1 MYHGEVNI
9 AHGMSKNKIANEN
22 GELLRIVGD
31 LGNNLNML
39 AKSKSALGAQLNDIK
54 ALCDNEAR
62 VRQLLLGKVNNLE
75 HEVDGAKEALDDEA
89 EEHDNILRLTAK
101 AEGDAAQ
108 MRQKYEVEAVA
119 KGEELEMTK
128 MKITARNTEAE
139 ATIDNL
145 NARHAQVKKAKSK
158 IQEEIN
164 EITANIDQAQVINAA
179 MKRKA
184 ETSNTT
190 NTEMK
195 GKVDRLSFD
204 LDVLSNL
211 KRKQDDAVLEMTEQ
225 IDALQK

>member
-1 MYHGEVNI
+1 MEGLKNTSEKIKKLNHPVLNTGE
-9 AHGMSKNKIANEN
+9 EN
-22 GELLRIVGD
+22 QCLIITGR
-31 LGNNLNML
+31 
-39 AKSKSALGAQLNDIK
+39 KFIK
-54 ALCDNEAR
+54 F
-62 VRQLLLGKVNNLE
+62 E
-75 HEVDGAKEALDDEA
+75 HEVDGSKEALDNEA
-89 EEHDNILRLTAK
+89 AGHANILILTAK

-128 MKITARNTEAE
+128 MKLTARNTEAE

-145 NARHAQVKKAKSK
+145 NARHAQVEKAKSK
-158 IQEEIN
+158 IQGEIN

-211 KRKQDDAVLEMTEQ
+211 KRKQEMSP
-225 IDALQK
+225 DV